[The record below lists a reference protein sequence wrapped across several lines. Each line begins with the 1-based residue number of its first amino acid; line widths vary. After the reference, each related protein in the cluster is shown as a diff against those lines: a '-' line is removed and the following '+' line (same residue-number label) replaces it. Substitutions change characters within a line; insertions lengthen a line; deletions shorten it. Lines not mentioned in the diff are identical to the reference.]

1 MTVTFLNVKL
11 LNFSSRLIEIAS
23 KMARTM
29 NLYSK
34 KFLEAE
40 SFITG
45 FHVYKKFWEPV
56 QGESLTVENEP
67 CNVEDHF
74 AVAVKRDDEIIGHL
88 PRDDRH
94 LIFFF
99 LQEDVIG
106 KCIAIVTGKPVNLGD
121 KLGQKV
127 PCRLRVSGRKEYVN
141 ALERLL

>member
-1 MTVTFLNVKL
+1 
-11 LNFSSRLIEIAS
+11 
-23 KMARTM
+23 MAPTM
-29 NLYSK
+29 NPYDK

-45 FHVYKKFWEPV
+45 YHVYKEFWEPEH
-56 QGESLTVENEP
+56 GESLTVENEP
-67 CNVEDHF
+67 YNVQDRF
-74 AVAVKRDDEIIGHL
+74 AVAVKKNDKVIGHL

-99 LQEDVIG
+99 LQEDITG
-106 KCIAIVTGKPVNLGD
+106 KCIATVTGKPVNLGD

-127 PCRLRVSGRKEYVN
+127 PCKLRVSGREEYFN